1 MFFQEGGGDP
11 ARDHYDPCD
20 HWSWR
25 LKEATH
31 SHWEARRDC
40 LNSTADILIFHI
52 FAESDFTYYS
62 DPQRH

>member
-1 MFFQEGGGDP
+1 MFFQEEGGDP

-25 LKEATH
+25 LKEAAH

-40 LNSTADILIFHI
+40 LNSTADILIFHT